1 MFILTLEEPL
11 SYLMIISDSKNNIYK
26 IYLNINKQKRKYNR
40 ICQWIY
46 SKQFHEKQI
55 RNC

>member
-1 MFILTLEEPL
+1 MLEEPL

-26 IYLNINKQKRKYNR
+26 IYSNVNKQKRKYNR
-40 ICQWIY
+40 ICQLIY

>member
-46 SKQFHEKQI
+46 SKQFYEKQI